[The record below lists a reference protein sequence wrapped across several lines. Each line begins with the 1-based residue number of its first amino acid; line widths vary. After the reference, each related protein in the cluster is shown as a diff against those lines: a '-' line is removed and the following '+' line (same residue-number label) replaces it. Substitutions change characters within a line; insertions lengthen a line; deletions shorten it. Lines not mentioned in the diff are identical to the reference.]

1 MKAVISSLLLLS
13 IPLAAYGA
21 PPAFDG
27 IARPQTP
34 FNLGKFSAEQFR
46 DSATEW
52 LDDAMKNVLQGKKNM
67 EKWFHQGREYIKQD
81 NLLCEVISAHRLF
94 RF

>member
-1 MKAVISSLLLLS
+1 MKPFISPLLLLS
-13 IPLAAYGA
+13 IPLAVYGA

-27 IARPQTP
+27 IAQLQTP
-34 FNLGKFSAEQFR
+34 FNLGKFSAADQFR

-52 LDDAMKNVLQGKKNM
+52 LDDAKKAILRGKKNM

-81 NLLCEVISAHRLF
+81 NLLCEFISAH
-94 RF
+94 